1 MSAKLKNSRKTPGAG
16 RRDRPFSP
24 AVWKR
29 AEALAARYRIVIWH
43 EDGEYYGRGLE
54 LPFVLNDGTTPDNCV
69 RAVRE
74 ILATTVAA
82 MLERGETPPAPASD
96 AKRTEQVNVRLTPEE
111 KLLLEQS
118 ARQGGFDGISDFL
131 RAKAIG

>member
-1 MSAKLKNSRKTPGAG
+1 MSAKSKNYRKAAGAG

-24 AVWKR
+24 ALWKR

-82 MLERGETPPAPASD
+82 MLERGETPPAS
-96 AKRTEQVNVRLTPEE
+96 
-111 KLLLEQS
+111 
-118 ARQGGFDGISDFL
+118 RQ
-131 RAKAIG
+131 RRKAAPSR